1 MIDEEKNSFAI
12 SSRSN
17 HKMSGLISKKKT
29 KLVKTHAH
37 TKTKVKAI
45 YIKSMS

>member
-17 HKMSGLISKKKT
+17 HKMSGLISKKNET
-29 KLVKTHAH
+29 GQNTRTH
-37 TKTKVKAI
+37 KD
-45 YIKSMS
+45 KSESNLY